1 MKKKLFVDFDGV
13 LINSIKTICMLYDDD
28 FQYYKDYKKIDWS
41 EIETWD
47 FTELNCADRKYIDKY
62 FNQPR
67 FFRNI
72 EWMPW
77 AKEIINKFNEYYKI
91 TVVSCGY
98 SPNLVGKEKWIKD
111 NLPFCDFIGVNFKE
125 FSDKSHIDM
134 SDGIFIDDSVN
145 NLITSN
151 AELKICFGDEYD
163 WNKNWNGIRCANW
176 CDIWRLI
183 GNNPIADVKNINK
196 F

>member
-1 MKKKLFVDFDGV
+1 MKFAICNLGCKVNNYESNWYRQQLSKQYQEVD
-13 LINSIKTICMLYDDD
+13 
-28 FQYYKDYKKIDWS
+28 
-41 EIETWD
+41 
-47 FTELNCADRKYIDKY
+47 
-62 FNQPR
+62 
-67 FFRNI
+67 
-72 EWMPW
+72 
-77 AKEIINKFNEYYKI
+77 
-91 TVVSCGY
+91 
-98 SPNLVGKEKWIKD
+98 
-111 NLPFCDFIGVNFKE
+111 FKE